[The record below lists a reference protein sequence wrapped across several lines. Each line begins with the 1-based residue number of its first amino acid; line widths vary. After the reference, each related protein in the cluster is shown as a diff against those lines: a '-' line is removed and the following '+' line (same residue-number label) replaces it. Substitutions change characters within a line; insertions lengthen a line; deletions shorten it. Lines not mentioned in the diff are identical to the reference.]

1 MVTFAKPCNGFCVFI
16 CGGFDSKLRQSLF
29 SSEIIFIPK
38 LLPKFL
44 KKRTN
49 KFFESFDSQYFQK
62 KLAHLGK

>member
-1 MVTFAKPCNGFCVFI
+1 MDFVF
-16 CGGFDSKLRQSLF
+16 LF
-29 SSEIIFIPK
+29 VVGLTVNYGKVCFLSEIIFIIK

-62 KLAHLGK
+62 KLAQLGK